1 LRGHHHPLPT
11 TPLRHKSAPPS
22 SFFLSFFL
30 QQTIL

>member
-11 TPLRHKSAPPS
+11 SLRHKSAPPS
-22 SFFLSFFL
+22 FFLSSFL